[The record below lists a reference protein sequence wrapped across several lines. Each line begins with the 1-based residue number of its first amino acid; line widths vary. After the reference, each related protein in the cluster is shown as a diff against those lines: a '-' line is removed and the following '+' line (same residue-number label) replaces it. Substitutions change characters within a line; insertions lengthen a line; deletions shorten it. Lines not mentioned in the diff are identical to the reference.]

1 MEQREEIK
9 KEKNTAAISNKSVL
23 KSLSL
28 SLYLFV
34 HLMDCVKFVR
44 RKSYLYNLVRKKT
57 IQRVVSYFPT
67 DRIRSTVFRPKELIF
82 RPKDLETVQ
91 F

>member
-9 KEKNTAAISNKSVL
+9 KEKNTTAISNRNAL
-23 KSLSL
+23 KSLFL

-34 HLMDCVKFVR
+34 HLMDCVKCVWK
-44 RKSYLYNLVRKKT
+44 KSYLYNLARKKT
-57 IQRVVSYFPT
+57 IRPVVSFFLT
-67 DRIRSTVFRPKELIF
+67 DGIRSTVFRPK
-82 RPKDLETVQ
+82 DLETIQ